1 MKMSRRCPN
10 FLHGI
15 IFTSIFCFL
24 SPSHSKLWSAV
35 GGERSGGPRTASTMS
50 EVNQILQAVDFE
62 VLLRTEAEIN
72 KGVGLAE
79 GSYLLPLASYLDLN
93 FIGAGKSVTLDPE
106 AMIDFILGRLAQG
119 ESIETIGLGLVAEFK
134 RTGFLPKVREQER
147 PKKIDEAESGR
158 THIGGFLA
166 GEFEYHQEPDG
177 SYHRLLEINQVRIYF
192 ATQLNPNAVG
202 NNLSVLAEYN
212 PVPEEVIHQID
223 EIRI

>member
-1 MKMSRRCPN
+1 
-10 FLHGI
+10 
-15 IFTSIFCFL
+15 
-24 SPSHSKLWSAV
+24 
-35 GGERSGGPRTASTMS
+35 MS